1 MTPRTHYYGPASSV
15 VWVIL
20 FFSLCKLTNTGRTL
34 LENRPASL
42 HSFLWVRWSHYST
55 LLFMERS
62 VMVLWEL
69 FTHGW
74 DERLKGWVCVRDSLW
89 LLTELLP
96 SELWELLFGVTQK
109 VMNICWGISVVESC
123 KRFTVNSSDP
133 REHQWTFDQ
142 STRVLNFKL

>member
-20 FFSLCKLTNTGRTL
+20 FFSLCKPTNTGRTL

-42 HSFLWVRWSHYST
+42 HSFLRVRWSHYST

-69 FTHGW
+69 LHTFGMNGW
-74 DERLKGWVCVRDSLW
+74 RVECVS
-89 LLTELLP
+89 
-96 SELWELLFGVTQK
+96 
-109 VMNICWGISVVESC
+109 GILC
-123 KRFTVNSSDP
+123 GCYQNSYRRNCENYFLVWP
-133 REHQWTFDQ
+133 RRSWTFVEGCQ
-142 STRVLNFKL
+142 WWALIKGSLSIVHIQENETETLTSLLGF